1 MMKGNIEKIKDDK
14 KDGNYANKIEDIN
27 KRMK

>member
-1 MMKGNIEKIKDDK
+1 MKGNIEKIKDDK